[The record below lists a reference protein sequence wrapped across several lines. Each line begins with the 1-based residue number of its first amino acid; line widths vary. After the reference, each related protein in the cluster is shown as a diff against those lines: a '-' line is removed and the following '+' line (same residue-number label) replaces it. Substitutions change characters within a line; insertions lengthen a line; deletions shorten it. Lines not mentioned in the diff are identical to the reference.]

1 MSEFADIIRLILGRE
16 RFLITSHTHPDGDS
30 VGSQLAFAS
39 VLKELGKDVLV
50 ANQDPIPEKYRFLKG
65 AEAVVTRIPAGY
77 VCDAVF
83 VLDSASLK
91 RIGSIADQLPLKD
104 VMVVNIDHH
113 ISNDRFGHTVF
124 VRPQS
129 SSTSEIIYELI
140 EAMDLEITTERAEH
154 LYTGIV
160 TDTGSFQHPNT
171 TSDSFSISA
180 SLVRHGLD
188 PARVADALYSDNSV
202 SRMRLLGLA
211 LSHIDVMGE
220 ICSLTLTREML
231 DLCGASMDESEDFV
245 DLPLSLRGV
254 KIGLLFREQMN
265 GQVRISFRS
274 KDEIDVDEIARHFGG
289 GGHEAASGCIVHG
302 KIDEIKKVVVEE
314 IAKRLDERNTR
325 RARS

>member
-1 MSEFADIIRLILGRE
+1 MSEFAEIIKLILGRE
-16 RFLITSHTHPDGDS
+16 RFLVTSHTHPDGDS
-30 VGSQLAFAS
+30 IGSQLAFAS
-39 VLKELGKDVLV
+39 VLGDLGKEVLL
-50 ANQDPIPEKYRFLKG
+50 ANQDPIPEKYSFLKG
-65 AEAVVTRIPAGY
+65 FDRFVTRVPADY

-104 VMVVNIDHH
+104 VIVVNIDHH
-113 ISNDRFGHTVF
+113 ISNDGFGHVVF
-124 VRPQS
+124 VKPDS

-140 EAMDLEITTERAEH
+140 KAMDLEITRERAEH

-180 SLVRHGLD
+180 SLVGHGVD

-220 ICSLTLTREML
+220 ICSLMLTREML
-231 DLCGASMDESEDFV
+231 DLCGASMEESEDFV

-254 KIGLLFREQMN
+254 KIGLLFREQVN

-302 KIDEIKKVVVEE
+302 KIDEIKKAVVEE
-314 IAKRLDERNTR
+314 VSKRLEERRTPGASR
-325 RARS
+325 

>member
-1 MSEFADIIRLILGRE
+1 
-16 RFLITSHTHPDGDS
+16 
-30 VGSQLAFAS
+30 
-39 VLKELGKDVLV
+39 
-50 ANQDPIPEKYRFLKG
+50 
-65 AEAVVTRIPAGY
+65 
-77 VCDAVF
+77 
-83 VLDSASLK
+83 
-91 RIGSIADQLPLKD
+91 
-104 VMVVNIDHH
+104 
-113 ISNDRFGHTVF
+113 VF